1 MNREDTIVLSKW
13 CPTTKLCT
21 ECGMRVNMKLSDR
34 TFVCPQCGHTHDRD
48 VHAAENML
56 WFAENNI
63 GVGRTVMLVEILRGI
78 ANVFN
83 TEGMLDSQEAA
94 ESSDWR

>member
-1 MNREDTIVLSKW
+1 
-13 CPTTKLCT
+13 
-21 ECGMRVNMKLSDR
+21 MKIFILLK
-34 TFVCPQCGHTHDRD
+34 VYQD

-83 TEGMLDSQEAA
+83 TEGMLDSQEA
-94 ESSDWR
+94 SKSLDWR